1 MRFEVIKNQVVAFS
15 SDNFEIGALTV
26 ASEGF
31 GAYRIEMIQINER
44 FKGKGYYRQIL
55 SAAFDLLKIDTLYS
69 FNRNELSNPIYK
81 AWTGDDT
88 LSGQKRVWIEK
99 LNDVL
104 CFTID

>member
-15 SDNFEIGALTV
+15 SDSFEICVLTV

-31 GAYRIEMIQINER
+31 GVYRIENIQINDR
-44 FKGKGYYRQIL
+44 FKGKGYYRQVL
-55 SAAFDLLKIDTLYS
+55 SAAFDLLKMDTLYS

-81 AWTGDDT
+81 FWTNDET
-88 LSGQKRVWIEK
+88 LSSEKRVWIEK
-99 LNDVL
+99 INGVL